1 MVDGTNLNLKVIK
14 TLLTKSLLI
23 NSLLGQTSAC
33 LFTLYDTKFSLVSSR
48 NYELMVGNQQFSL
61 EIIRK

>member
-1 MVDGTNLNLKVIK
+1 MVDSTNLNLKVIK